1 MKVNQGKERLSMANY
16 PADLR
21 YAESHEWVKLE
32 GDLAII
38 GLTAFALEQLTDL
51 IVMDLAKVGTKVKKG
66 GRLGEVE
73 SVKSVSDIYAPL
85 GGEVIE
91 INKAVVDDLSRLP
104 ADPYGQGWLLKL
116 KPENPEEISDLLI
129 AEDYQAK
136 IAAADH

>member
-1 MKVNQGKERLSMANY
+1 MANY

-32 GDLAII
+32 GDQAII

-116 KPENPEEISDLLI
+116 KPENPEEISDLLT

>member
-1 MKVNQGKERLSMANY
+1 MANY

-32 GDLAII
+32 GDQAII

>member
-1 MKVNQGKERLSMANY
+1 MANY

-129 AEDYQAK
+129 AKDYQAK

>member
-1 MKVNQGKERLSMANY
+1 MANY
-16 PADLR
+16 PAELR

-32 GDLAII
+32 GEQAII

-116 KPENPEEISDLLI
+116 KPENPAEISDLLT

-136 IAAADH
+136 IAASDH

>member
-1 MKVNQGKERLSMANY
+1 MANY

-32 GDLAII
+32 GDQAII

-116 KPENPEEISDLLI
+116 KPENPAEISDLLT

-136 IAAADH
+136 IAASDH

>member
-1 MKVNQGKERLSMANY
+1 MANY

-91 INKAVVDDLSRLP
+91 INKAVVDDLTRLP

-116 KPENPEEISDLLI
+116 RAENPAEISDLLT

>member
-1 MKVNQGKERLSMANY
+1 MANY